1 GPVRSLP
8 AAPEKLGNVHFQ
20 SGGREYD
27 LFDYITSNRVAGL
40 LVLKDGK
47 IAFEDYE
54 LGTGPKTH
62 WASFSMAK
70 SVSCTLLAVALKQ
83 GLIKSLDEPVTRY
96 VPALKGGV
104 YDDVSIRNILQMA
117 SGVKWNETYTDP
129 NSDQRKVAA
138 LRLEQKPGAI
148 LAYLK
153 GLPRAAPPGTVW
165 NYNTGETFIVGAVLE
180 GVTHEPLAKFLTDT
194 IWSRLGM
201 EQNAT
206 WWLESRGGI
215 AYAGSGI
222 GATLRDYGRFG
233 LMVQNNGVID
243 GDSIVPEGWFRE
255 AGSPHTIGDK
265 MVNYG
270 YQWWTMA
277 STDPV
282 HEGAFEAAGIFG
294 QHLYINSRDKV
305 VIVVL
310 SARPKPSPAV
320 RMLDDDAFFASVVG
334 ALR

>member
-1 GPVRSLP
+1 MRNSCTCAPMRTQRLLACIVIGSVGLGNCAGAQQWPSYGTLLDGNVLPDTEVAMLSHSDKLFPVHVVFRKGSVRSLP

-62 WASFSMAK
+62 WASFSIAK

-129 NSDQRKVAA
+129 NSDQRKVAS
-138 LRLEQKPGAI
+138 LRLEQKPGVI
-148 LAYLK
+148 L
-153 GLPRAAPPGTVW
+153 
-165 NYNTGETFIVGAVLE
+165 
-180 GVTHEPLAKFLTDT
+180 
-194 IWSRLGM
+194 S
-201 EQNAT
+201 
-206 WWLESRGGI
+206 
-215 AYAGSGI
+215 
-222 GATLRDYGRFG
+222 
-233 LMVQNNGVID
+233 
-243 GDSIVPEGWFRE
+243 
-255 AGSPHTIGDK
+255 
-265 MVNYG
+265 
-270 YQWWTMA
+270 
-277 STDPV
+277 
-282 HEGAFEAAGIFG
+282 
-294 QHLYINSRDKV
+294 
-305 VIVVL
+305 
-310 SARPKPSPAV
+310 
-320 RMLDDDAFFASVVG
+320 
-334 ALR
+334 